1 MMDVPELRRLQRVK
15 RSDFWIAIAAI
26 LGVLSFG
33 VLAGIVIGAI
43 LSVGWL
49 VYVSTRPAMPSSA
62 AMRGSHVFR
71 EHESHPEDE
80 QFPGLVALRLDGGL
94 FFATA
99 DALGDRIRELTL
111 ASDPPL
117 TAVVL
122 DCADIP
128 FVDSEGSA
136 KLAELVELARENGVV
151 LRLARV
157 KPVVLEVLTR
167 DGVLDVDRRRP
178 HPRRREPG
186 GRDAPSR
193 AAGRSARLS
202 RVSAD
207 ATAPD
212 ARAAAS
218 KVVLLTLAAAQFL
231 MTLDSVGDERLDRDG
246 RRGRRHDRDAGSRPR
261 SPPTRS

>member
-1 MMDVPELRRLQRVK
+1 VIIDAVVMGMIDIPEMKRLRRVR
-15 RSDFWIAIAAI
+15 RSDFWIAVAAI

-49 VYVSTRPAMPSSA
+49 VYVSTRPAMPVLGRI
-62 AMRGSHVFR
+62 RGSHVFR

-80 QFPGLVALRLDGGL
+80 QFPGVVAVRLEGGL

-99 DALGDRIRELTL
+99 DALGDRIRELSL
-111 ASDPPL
+111 ANEPPL

-136 KLAELVELARENGVV
+136 QLGEIANLARENGIV

-157 KPVVLEVLTR
+157 KPVVLEVLVR
-167 DGVLDVDRRRP
+167 DGILDTIGADHIHNDVNQAVEAHFRSGP
-178 HPRRREPG
+178 APRTEPT
-186 GRDAPSR
+186 
-193 AAGRSARLS
+193 ARV
-202 RVSAD
+202 R
-207 ATAPD
+207 
-212 ARAAAS
+212 
-218 KVVLLTLAAAQFL
+218 
-231 MTLDSVGDERLDRDG
+231 
-246 RRGRRHDRDAGSRPR
+246 
-261 SPPTRS
+261 